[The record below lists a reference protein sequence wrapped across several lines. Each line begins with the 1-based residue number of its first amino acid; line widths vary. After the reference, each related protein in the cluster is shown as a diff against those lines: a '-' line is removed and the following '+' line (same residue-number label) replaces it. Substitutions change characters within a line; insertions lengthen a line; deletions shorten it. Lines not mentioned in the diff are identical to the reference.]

1 MDGNFQSEKELQK
14 YYEVMEPL
22 YSVTSQNKSADSK
35 VKTKRS
41 YKALNKG
48 FGGFLRTYDVINDLV
63 EITIPTLVIA
73 GRYDWITPV
82 SENYI
87 IHEKITDSS
96 FHVMVNSSHNVF
108 VDEQDEFIKLVSE
121 FLAKTL

>member
-1 MDGNFQSEKELQK
+1 
-14 YYEVMEPL
+14 MEPL

-35 VKTKRS
+35 VKTKCS

-96 FHVMVNSSHNVF
+96 FHVMENSSHNVF